1 MSRELK
7 DAVFDALPDLPAT
20 VTTTDRAVW
29 LWIAN
34 RQSDTVGYAWCS
46 HADIAA
52 ATRCTIDWSPRAVA
66 NLETHGLL
74 AVERRHGSNNRY
86 RIVIPNRRAERGST
100 EHMSAA
106 LSAVG
111 TAVSAVDYRAERG
124 RNQLDNQLDNQAP
137 DGAEFA
143 HEHNCGHRWR
153 SVSGDCPT
161 CLTEE
166 QSAAS

>member
-1 MSRELK
+1 MSREVK
-7 DAVFDALPDLPAT
+7 DSVFDVLPTLPAT
-20 VTTTDRAVW
+20 VTPTDRAVW

-52 ATRCTIDWSPRAVA
+52 ATGCTIDWSPRAVS

-74 AVERRHGSNNRY
+74 VVERRRGSNNRY
-86 RIVIPNRRAERGST
+86 RIVIPNQRAERGST

-106 LSAVG
+106 VSAVG
-111 TAVSAVDYRAERG
+111 TALSAVDPRAERG

-137 DGAEFA
+137 DGAGFA
-143 HEHNCGHRWR
+143 SEHNCGHRWR
-153 SVSGDCPT
+153 SVSGECPT
-161 CLTEE
+161 CLTE
-166 QSAAS
+166 SAAS